1 MSFSDCETM
10 PEELFYIFYIN
21 YFKYIIIYIYI
32 YVYVCIYIWQCLGLW
47 VLIGTCG
54 IQCPDQGS
62 NWAPCIGNAES

>member
-32 YVYVCIYIWQCLGLW
+32 YIYIYMYIYMAVLGSLGL
-47 VLIGTCG
+47 
-54 IQCPDQGS
+54 
-62 NWAPCIGNAES
+62 NWDMWDPVP

>member
-21 YFKYIIIYIYI
+21 YFKYNIYIYI
-32 YVYVCIYIWQCLGLW
+32 CICIYIWQCLGLW

-54 IQCPDQGS
+54 FQCPDQGS